1 MNYEQLRAIMA
12 SGSFFGYFLQVL
24 PVSLLIGLIYA
35 VCRGVFLSVKKRKI
49 QWGKELFY
57 LVFVCYLSGLFNLL
71 LLPTNFW
78 LVIFDGIFTGVWRSP
93 GKFFRY
99 AEIIRV
105 PFIIKYFKGEAK
117 ATERAIK
124 MLVGN
129 YAMFIPLGFALPVI
143 TKRVNIKN
151 IFLIAVL
158 TPLAVELLQYIPGRS
173 LDVDDLICNC
183 IGIITGFFIAYPI
196 IRSMNRAKKH

>member
-1 MNYEQLRAIMA
+1 MYQEIRTVMA

-35 VCRGVFLSVKKRKI
+35 VCRGVFLSAKKRKI

-143 TKRVNIKN
+143 TKKVNIKN
-151 IFLIAVL
+151 IFIIAVL

-183 IGIITGFFIAYPI
+183 IGIITGFFMAYPFVH
-196 IRSMNRAKKH
+196 SKKSD